1 MNPNNNIEQ
10 KAREIVKE
18 MDQNGDD
25 HAQKAAEML
34 RKEFASTTMTNDE
47 KRQLIVAIRN
57 GETKGEGADIQVA
70 SASLQS
76 IRENPKLAN
85 QFYVQLTTK
94 DRPLGDS
101 IWHAAPL
108 YVAQTE
114 PGMKKIG
121 AVSEMQNQAI
131 HIARRMDNG
140 DTHAAADELRQAG
153 KKMNAEDFQALLKE
167 VSKQEAHGVGGDLV
181 KTKPYIEPIKPTDN
195 FATKDRKIAEL
206 AKPVEWSY
214 QMMRTEAE
222 TAKEKAA
229 YGGATKNPAFEVI
242 AKQTDSL
249 PKFTIV
255 DGDSRINY

>member
-1 MNPNNNIEQ
+1 MKNNDIEQ

-18 MDQNGDD
+18 MDQSGDD

-34 RKEFASTTMTNDE
+34 RKEFASTTMTADE

-57 GETKGEGADIQVA
+57 GETKGEGADLQVA
-70 SASLQS
+70 SASTAA

-101 IWHAAPL
+101 VWHAAPL

-114 PGMKKIG
+114 PGMKKIE
-121 AVSEMQNQAI
+121 AVSEMKNQAI

-140 DTHAAADELRQAG
+140 DTHAAAEELRQAG
-153 KKMNAEDFQALLKE
+153 KSMKPEDFQALLKE
-167 VSKQEAHGVGGDLV
+167 VSKEEARNVGGDLV
-181 KTKPYIEPIKPTDN
+181 KTKPYIEPIKPTDS
-195 FATKDRKIAEL
+195 FVIRDQKAAEL
-206 AKPVEWSY
+206 AKPTEWSY
-214 QMMRTEAE
+214 QMMRTEAL

-242 AKQTDSL
+242 AKQTDNL
-249 PKFTIV
+249 PSFTIV
-255 DGDSRINY
+255 EGDPRLKY